1 MNPGKF
7 KMTDFNARL
16 APLLAALVLA
26 GCANVAVP
34 EPHALPASPAAF
46 AGASPSTGAPVVQ
59 GGWWRIFA
67 DPVLDGLVELA
78 IAHSTTVQSATAR
91 LAQARA
97 ITRTTDAERY
107 PQLGLSLSSGRA
119 GGDFNRAQDL
129 SGPLHQLRLDASY
142 EVDLVGRLS
151 KASRA
156 ARLDERAAE
165 ALLADAHLLVQADVA
180 QTYFAIRAID
190 AERALVR
197 DTVAAYRETLVLT
210 QRRFA
215 AGDVGDLE
223 VARVRTEVASNESQ
237 ALALDRVRQ
246 QLETALALLT
256 GDVPGTATL
265 AAAPWTVAL
274 PVVPA
279 GLPSAMLQRRP
290 DVAAARA
297 SFEAEQLRVGI
308 AQAAWFPSLSLTAAA
323 GGASAQLSDLFKA
336 SAGLWAVNALLN
348 LPLLDGGRREAGVQ
362 SAAAQADEAA
372 ARYREQVLAAFKDVE
387 DQLSSLTLLQ
397 AQRTAQSEAVDAS
410 ERAMA
415 LTTSRYRN
423 GAISQLDLLD
433 AQRTTLANRR
443 VALQVKAAQ
452 FQATIALV
460 KALGGGWASRDDT
473 DVASARH

>member
-1 MNPGKF
+1 MNVL
-7 KMTDFNARL
+7 TARL
-16 APLLAALVLA
+16 VPLLAALVLA
-26 GCANVAVP
+26 GCASVPVP
-34 EPHALPASPAAF
+34 ESHAMPATPAAF
-46 AGASPSTGAPVVQ
+46 SSASTATQAPATQ
-59 GGWWRIFA
+59 GGWWHIFG
-67 DPVLDGLVELA
+67 DPALDGLVDRA
-78 IAHSTTVQSATAR
+78 MANSTTVQSAAAR

-97 ITRTTDAERY
+97 ITRATDAARY

-119 GGDFNRAQDL
+119 GGDFERAQNL
-129 SGPLHQLRLDASY
+129 AGTLHELRLDASY

-151 KASRA
+151 RASRA
-156 ARLDERAAE
+156 ARLDERSAD
-165 ALLADAHLLVQADVA
+165 ALLADARLLVQADVA

-215 AGDVGDLE
+215 AGDVSDLD

-237 ALALDRVRQ
+237 ALALDRERK

-256 GDVPGTATL
+256 GDVPGTSSL
-265 AAAPWTVAL
+265 AEAPWTDVL
-274 PVVPA
+274 PQVPA
-279 GLPSAMLQRRP
+279 GLPSAMLERRP

-297 SFEAEQLRVGI
+297 SYEAEQLRVGI
-308 AQAAWFPSLSLTAAA
+308 AQDAWFPTLSLTAAA

-362 SAAAQADEAA
+362 SAAAQADEAS
-372 ARYREQVLAAFKDVE
+372 ARYREQVLQAFKDVE
-387 DQLSSLTLLQ
+387 DQLSGLTLLQ
-397 AQRTAQSEAVDAS
+397 AQREAQGEAVRAA

-415 LTTSRYRN
+415 LTDSRYRN

-433 AQRTTLANRR
+433 SRRTTLANRR

-460 KALGGGWASRDDT
+460 KALGGGWS
-473 DVASARH
+473 S

>member
-1 MNPGKF
+1 MNALNG
-7 KMTDFNARL
+7 RL
-16 APLLAALVLA
+16 VPLFAALVLA
-26 GCANVAVP
+26 GCASVPVP
-34 EPHALPASPAAF
+34 EPHALPATPAAF
-46 AGASPSTGAPVVQ
+46 TNASPATGAPVAQ

-67 DPVLDGLVELA
+67 DPVLDGLEDRA
-78 IAHSTTVQSATAR
+78 MAHSTTVQTAAAR
-91 LAQARA
+91 LVQARA
-97 ITRTTDAERY
+97 ITRTTDAARY

-129 SGPLHQLRLDASY
+129 SGTLHQLRLDASY

-151 KASRA
+151 RASRA

-165 ALLADAHLLVQADVA
+165 SLLADARLLVQADVA
-180 QTYFAIRAID
+180 QTYFAIRALD

-197 DTVAAYRETLVLT
+197 DTVAAYRETLSLT

-215 AGDVGDLE
+215 AGDVSDLE

-237 ALALDRVRQ
+237 ALALDRARV
-246 QLETALALLT
+246 QLETALAVLT
-256 GDVPGTATL
+256 GDVPGQTAL
-265 AAAPWTVAL
+265 AQAQWAEAL
-274 PVVPA
+274 PSVPA
-279 GLPSAMLQRRP
+279 GLPSAMLERRP

-297 SFEAEQLRVGI
+297 NFEAEQLRVGI
-308 AQAAWFPSLSLTAAA
+308 AQDAWFPSLSLTAAA

-362 SAAAQADEAA
+362 SAGAQADEAA
-372 ARYREQVLAAFKDVE
+372 ARYREQVLQAFKDVE
-387 DQLSSLTLLQ
+387 DQLSGLTLLQ
-397 AQRTAQSEAVDAS
+397 AQREAQAEAVSAA

-415 LTTSRYRN
+415 LTDSRYRN

-433 AQRTTLANRR
+433 SRRTTLANRR

-460 KALGGGWASRDDT
+460 KALGGGWGA
-473 DVASARH
+473 

>member
-1 MNPGKF
+1 
-7 KMTDFNARL
+7 MTAYIGRL
-16 APLLAALVLA
+16 VPLVAALALA
-26 GCANVAVP
+26 GCANIAVT
-34 EPHALPASPAAF
+34 EPHALPATPAAF
-46 AGASPSTGAPVVQ
+46 SSASPASQAPVVQ

-67 DPVLDGLVELA
+67 DPTLDALVDRA
-78 IAHSTTVQSATAR
+78 MAHSTTVQSAGAR

-97 ITRTTDAERY
+97 ITRGTDAARY
-107 PQLGLSLSSGRA
+107 PQVGLSLSSGRA
-119 GGDFNRAQDL
+119 GGDFNRAQNL
-129 SGPLHQLRLDASY
+129 SGTLHELRLDASY

-151 KASRA
+151 RASRA

-165 ALLADAHLLVQADVA
+165 SLLADARLLVQADVA
-180 QTYFAIRAID
+180 QTYFAIRALD

-197 DTVAAYRETLVLT
+197 DTVAAYRETLSLT

-215 AGDVGDLE
+215 AGDVSDLE
-223 VARVRTEVASNESQ
+223 VARVRTEVAANESQ
-237 ALALDRVRQ
+237 ALALDRTRQ
-246 QLETALALLT
+246 QLETALAVLT
-256 GDVPGTATL
+256 GDVAGTVRLPEAQ
-265 AAAPWTVAL
+265 WTDAL
-274 PVVPA
+274 PAVPA
-279 GLPSAMLQRRP
+279 GLPSAMLERRP

-308 AQAAWFPSLSLTAAA
+308 AQDAWFPSLSLTAAA

-362 SAAAQADEAA
+362 SAGAHADEAA

-387 DQLSSLTLLQ
+387 DQLSGLTLLQ
-397 AQRTAQSEAVDAS
+397 AQRAAQAEAVTAA
-410 ERAMA
+410 ERAMT
-415 LTTSRYRN
+415 LTNSRYRN

-433 AQRTTLANRR
+433 SQRTTLANRR

-460 KALGGGWASRDDT
+460 KALGGGWAS
-473 DVASARH
+473 

>member
-1 MNPGKF
+1 
-7 KMTDFNARL
+7 
-16 APLLAALVLA
+16 
-26 GCANVAVP
+26 
-34 EPHALPASPAAF
+34 
-46 AGASPSTGAPVVQ
+46 
-59 GGWWRIFA
+59 
-67 DPVLDGLVELA
+67 
-78 IAHSTTVQSATAR
+78 
-91 LAQARA
+91 
-97 ITRTTDAERY
+97 
-107 PQLGLSLSSGRA
+107 
-119 GGDFNRAQDL
+119 
-129 SGPLHQLRLDASY
+129 
-142 EVDLVGRLS
+142 
-151 KASRA
+151 
-156 ARLDERAAE
+156 
-165 ALLADAHLLVQADVA
+165 
-180 QTYFAIRAID
+180 
-190 AERALVR
+190 
-197 DTVAAYRETLVLT
+197 
-210 QRRFA
+210 
-215 AGDVGDLE
+215 
-223 VARVRTEVASNESQ
+223 
-237 ALALDRVRQ
+237 
-246 QLETALALLT
+246 
-256 GDVPGTATL
+256 
-265 AAAPWTVAL
+265 
-274 PVVPA
+274 
-279 GLPSAMLQRRP
+279 
-290 DVAAARA
+290 VAAARA

-387 DQLSSLTLLQ
+387 DQLSSLTLLR
-397 AQRTAQSEAVDAS
+397 AQRTAQSEAVDAA